1 MHLDLLTP
9 ALLLDRAVLERNLA
23 AMAAKARSLGVRL
36 RPHIKTHKCLEI
48 AWLQRAAGAEGITVA
63 TLAEARSFADSG
75 FDDITHAFP
84 LDQGKIGPALKLARE
99 LALRRSSGQALRQ
112 SSGQA
117 LRRSP
122 GQALR
127 QSSGQALRQSSG
139 QGLRLTLDD
148 LAVAQALEQAAA
160 DRDQEVHVWLK
171 VDCGYH
177 RAGMDPDSV
186 AAFELV
192 RYLHNAPHLTFDGLL
207 THAGHGYKAASRQEM
222 RAIAA
227 QERDVMTEFA
237 TRLRA
242 ANLAVPTVSI
252 GSTPTLSV
260 EQDLPG
266 IDEIRPGNYVFYD
279 RTQAALGSCQL
290 TDCAVTV
297 LTTVVSHQPG
307 RHQVVVDA
315 GALALSHDPGPVH
328 LDEQPVKGV
337 VLTDAAHLT
346 VHPTLRV
353 VALSQEHGIIQGA
366 GATDLEGLEV
376 GTQLRILPNHAC
388 LTAALFDEYKVVQ
401 GGQVVDRWK
410 IQRQRD

>member
-48 AWLQRAAGAEGITVA
+48 AWLQRAGGAEGITVA

-99 LALRRSSGQALRQ
+99 LALRQSSGQALRQ

-117 LRRSP
+117 
-122 GQALR
+122 
-127 QSSGQALRQSSG
+127 
-139 QGLRLTLDD
+139 LRLTLDD

-192 RYLHNAPHLTFDGLL
+192 RYLHNAPHLIFDGLL

-237 TRLRA
+237 ARLRA

-366 GATDLEGLEV
+366 GATDLEGLDV